1 MNTYMAATKALAAYP
16 PPFGFIAAGAAI
28 GMGLAQVAQIR
39 SQQYA
44 GRAIGGPVAS
54 GTPYMVGENG
64 PELFIPQGN
73 GRIEPTNQ
81 VGSGATVINLNIQ
94 AVDTRGIDQLI
105 TERKG
110 MIVGMV
116 RSAIN
121 DRGNKA
127 TM

>member
-1 MNTYMAATKALAAYP
+1 MNTYAAATKALAAYP

-44 GRAIGGPVAS
+44 GRAIGGPVAG

-73 GRIEPTNQ
+73 GRIEPNNQ
-81 VGSGATVINLNIQ
+81 LGSGATVINLNIQ

-121 DRGNKA
+121 DRGNRA